1 MILDAIENAAN
12 YLHLGEGI
20 AKALTYIQDN
30 DLACVQ
36 PGRYELDNDRLVMIV
51 FDYKNT
57 NTNDYKLE
65 GHRRYIDL
73 QYWVAGSEIMGH
85 DILKSQP
92 VLVPYNEKADYA
104 FYQCTASMARLAA
117 GMFVIYYPTDLHTAI
132 ADPQSE
138 TNVKKIVFKIEV
150 EA

>member
-1 MILDAIENAAN
+1 MVLDTIENAAQ

-20 AKALTYIQDN
+20 SKALTYLQNN
-30 DLACVQ
+30 DLTTVQ
-36 PGRYELDNDRLVMIV
+36 PGRYPLENDRLVMIV

-57 NTNDYKLE
+57 NTNDCKLE

-73 QYWVAGSEIMGH
+73 QYWVEGSEIMGH

-104 FYQCTASMARLAA
+104 FYQCSASMSRLVP

-132 ADPQSE
+132 TDPQSDS
-138 TNVKKIVFKIEV
+138 NVKKIVFKIEV

>member
-1 MILDAIENAAN
+1 MILDAIENAGL

-20 AKALTYIQDN
+20 ARALAYIQQN
-30 DLACVQ
+30 DMSLVQ

-51 FDYKNT
+51 FDYRNT

-65 GHRRYIDL
+65 GHRKYIDL

-104 FYQCTASMARLAA
+104 FYQCNASMSRLVP
-117 GMFVIYYPTDLHTAI
+117 GMFVIYYPTDLHTAV

-138 TNVKKIVFKIEV
+138 TNVRKIVFKIQV